1 MYTELRKDSDNN
13 TIQLNIN
20 FSVQQ
25 LVAAIKQLSP
35 SEKLQINEALWD
47 STMDIPLE
55 HQTLVLERVKNARKN
70 PEQLLT
76 WDEAAKT
83 LKA

>member
-1 MYTELRKDSDNN
+1 MYTELRKDSDNT

-55 HQTLVLERVKNARKN
+55 HQTLVLERVKSARKN